1 MNHIYKVIWNKA
13 KHCYTVVSEIAKNH
27 STNSVTKKKVS
38 IAAILAVGM
47 LSGFSPMVSGAADT
61 TNSGA
66 VVYDK
71 NETSLKSTNS
81 SSNGVGE
88 NAIALGKK
96 ASAVDNAI
104 ALGNEA
110 SAVANSIAIGKG
122 AYTQDG
128 NREKGQSVALG
139 NGAVTGAK
147 STSIGNNAIGGRE
160 GTITIGANANNRA
173 LYSTVVGTDSKITSD
188 GKAYTATLPLVGK
201 NQLLYKE
208 QYQLPMG
215 RIIPLQMKK
224 KYFPGWQIVLVV
236 QLIQ

>member
-13 KHCYTVVSEIAKNH
+13 KNCYTVVSEIAKNH
-27 STNSVTKKKVS
+27 STSSVTKKKVS
-38 IAAILAVGM
+38 IAAILVAGM

-61 TNSGA
+61 TNSEA
-66 VVYDK
+66 VVYDQNK
-71 NETSLKSTNS
+71 TSLKSTNS
-81 SSNGVGE
+81 NGVGK
-88 NAIALGKK
+88 NAIALGKG
-96 ASAVDNAI
+96 ASAVDN
-104 ALGNEA
+104 
-110 SAVANSIAIGKG
+110 SIAIGNG

-147 STSIGNNAIGGRE
+147 STSIGSKAIGGRE
-160 GTITIGANANNRA
+160 GTITIGANAKNEA

-188 GKAYTATLPLVGK
+188 GKAYTATLPFVEK

>member
-13 KHCYTVVSEIAKNH
+13 KNCYTVVSEIAKNH
-27 STNSVTKKKVS
+27 STSSVTKKKVS
-38 IAAILAVGM
+38 IAAILVAGM

-61 TNSGA
+61 TNSEA
-66 VVYDK
+66 VVYDQNK
-71 NETSLKSTNS
+71 TSLKSTNS
-81 SSNGVGE
+81 NGVGK
-88 NAIALGKK
+88 NAIALGKG
-96 ASAVDNAI
+96 AY
-104 ALGNEA
+104 
-110 SAVANSIAIGKG
+110 AVANSIAIGNG

-160 GTITIGANANNRA
+160 GTITIGANANNGA

-188 GKAYTATLPLVGK
+188 GKAYTATLPFVGTK
-201 NQLLYKE
+201 SVIVQGAVSTSYGAHNTITNE
-208 QYQLPMG
+208 
-215 RIIPLQMKK
+215 K